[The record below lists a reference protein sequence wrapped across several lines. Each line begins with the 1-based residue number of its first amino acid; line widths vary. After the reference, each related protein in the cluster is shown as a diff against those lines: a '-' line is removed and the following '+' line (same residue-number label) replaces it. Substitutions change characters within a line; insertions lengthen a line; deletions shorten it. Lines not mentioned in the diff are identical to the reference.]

1 MAAPIQISAAWFP
14 PNERTRAT
22 GISQMANALG
32 VGVSFFLSNLIVSK
46 DDESLVSSDDIRTL
60 LSVYSGVSWAIFLL
74 VIVYFPSQA
83 PTPPSISSQEE
94 RMSVVQGLKNIIR
107 DRYDKNFFST
117 NGNKYYKEIVGY

>member
-60 LSVYSGVSWAIFLL
+60 LSVYSGISGAILLL

-107 DRYDKNFFST
+107 DRYDKK
-117 NGNKYYKEIVGY
+117 KYFYQQQQVL

>member
-46 DDESLVSSDDIRTL
+46 EDESLISSNDIRTL
-60 LSVYSGVSWAIFLL
+60 LSVYSGVACAIFVL
-74 VIVYFPSQA
+74 VIAYFPSKA
-83 PTPPSISSQEE
+83 PTPPSVSSQEE
-94 RMSVVQGLKNIIR
+94 RMSVMEGLKNIIR
-107 DRYDKNFFST
+107 DR
-117 NGNKYYKEIVGY
+117 